1 MDKFTETRQKL
12 GLALYELMKKT
23 NTSGHISFGEYQFFA
38 MGEGAD
44 QNYVYSMGW
53 KKSGLGVMAIR
64 RRWNRMEDAVSDA
77 TTVADMET
85 CLGLMPSAEEYM
97 LSEQR
102 KFEEASV

>member
-12 GLALYELMKKT
+12 GRRLYALMQKV
-23 NTSGHISFGEYQFFA
+23 NTSGNISFGEYQFFA
-38 MGEGAD
+38 KGEGAD

-64 RRWNRMEDAVSDA
+64 RRWNKVEDAVSDA

-85 CLGLMPSAEEYM
+85 CLGLMLAVEKQM
-97 LSEQR
+97 LEAQA
-102 KFEEASV
+102 KFDT